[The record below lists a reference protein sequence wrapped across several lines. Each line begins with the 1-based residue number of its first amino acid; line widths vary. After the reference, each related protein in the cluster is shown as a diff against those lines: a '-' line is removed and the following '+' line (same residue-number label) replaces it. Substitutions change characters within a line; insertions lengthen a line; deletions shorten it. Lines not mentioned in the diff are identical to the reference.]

1 MLTKIYLSNGKFT
14 EAVDASSAVINDGIH
29 FLMTD
34 RFGVDA
40 SDPQFNT
47 IWDLHQ
53 KDNKSSSSN
62 KEGILVVQERYGF
75 PEAEISGGTQ
85 AMRRYVPSWWNSSYM
100 KDPDGKR
107 GTIDTQGNEF
117 VIKIGRGVGYVRPCS
132 YYNLSLIQI

>member
-1 MLTKIYLSNGKFT
+1 MGCPVATQNDCSGAVSKAAGNHLLTKIYLSNGKFT

-85 AMRRYVPSWWNSSYM
+85 AMRRYVPL
-100 KDPDGKR
+100 G
-107 GTIDTQGNEF
+107 GI
-117 VIKIGRGVGYVRPCS
+117 RPT
-132 YYNLSLIQI
+132 